1 MRRMACHSRN
11 YESERKRLYE
21 EFSNPRKFD
30 TLSDN
35 YYSLA
40 RRNPEDSL
48 RIALKSIWIQIKSA
62 HFVRRKE
69 QWEEKKIF

>member
-30 TLSDN
+30 ALSDN
-35 YYSLA
+35 YYSL
-40 RRNPEDSL
+40 NPEDTL
-48 RIALKSIWIQIKSA
+48 GIALKSIWRKIKSA
-62 HFVRRKE
+62 HFARRKE